1 MKTELLR
8 EIIAPVCKTP
18 QKTAKMLA
26 EHYGSFL
33 AIAEADT
40 YSLTEALGGNA
51 SLALYIRLA
60 VDIASRRYSDRFKF
74 GKKHTEEEIKEYLVS
89 LFFGVSVETVY
100 MLSFDEQDRVIAC
113 DKIGEGT
120 VNYSSILPRKIIE
133 TAKRRGAKSIA
144 IAHNHPGGYANPS
157 EDDISA
163 SRMIF
168 GILNSSGID
177 FVSSYI
183 VAGDECVKISSD

>member
-1 MKTELLR
+1 MKTELLW
-8 EIIAPVCKTP
+8 EIIEPVCKTP
-18 QKTAKMLA
+18 QQTAKLLA

-33 AIAEADT
+33 AIAEADI
-40 YSLTEALGGNA
+40 YSLTEVLGGDS

-60 VDIASRRYSDRFKF
+60 VDIASRRGSDRFKF
-74 GKKHTEEEIKEYLVS
+74 GKKHTEEEIEEYLIF

-133 TAKRRGAKSIA
+133 TAKRRGAKSVA
-144 IAHNHPGGYANPS
+144 IAHNHPGGYAHPS

-168 GILNSSGID
+168 GILNASGIN
-177 FVSSYI
+177 FVDGYI
-183 VAGDECVKISSD
+183 VAGAECVKILGN